1 VSEFATLHP
10 YDPQFVRAYVA
21 AVRGDVSAA
30 QLLPAAPDWA
40 ARELARAQRG
50 YQRALAGDELG
61 ANMVSHELARLLGV
75 GMPVYFVPG
84 AALTQIE
91 ARFDRG
97 IGMLLR
103 PPSRLFMDAGLET
116 VAARRMPIRLD
127 ASGGSMGGAFLSP
140 ALVPQFRAH
149 LENRMERLARRMAEA
164 EMDAPAYVGILLE
177 AATFAEARGLGLFE
191 AADVVVPGVAES
203 EPPGLTLLQPDRKRL
218 DKSLRQ
224 QLEVA
229 SRPPK
234 EPGLFARLF
243 RGAKPAQTY
252 VDLNDPR
259 VWRGMND
266 VTPPPGPLDAQE
278 ESSS

>member
-1 VSEFATLHP
+1 MSEFATLHP

-266 VTPPPGPLDAQE
+266 VTPPPEPLDAQE

>member
-10 YDPQFVRAYVA
+10 YDPQFVRDYVA
-21 AVRGDVSAA
+21 AVRGDLPGAT
-30 QLLPAAPDWA
+30 LLPAAPDWA

-50 YQRALAGDELG
+50 YERALAGDEAG
-61 ANMVSHELARLLGV
+61 ANMVSHELARLLGA

-84 AALTQIE
+84 AGLTQIE

-103 PPSRLFMDAGLET
+103 PPSRLFMDAGLSS

-140 ALVPQFRAH
+140 TLVPQFRAH
-149 LENRMERLARRMAEA
+149 LEARMERLARRMAEA

-177 AATFAEARGLGLFE
+177 AATFAESRGLGLFE

-224 QLEVA
+224 QLEEA
-229 SRPPK
+229 AKPPK
-234 EPGLFARLF
+234 EPGLFARIF
-243 RGAKPAQTY
+243 RGAKPAQTH
-252 VDLNDPR
+252 VALDDPR
-259 VWRGMND
+259 LWRGMND
-266 VTPPPGPLDAQE
+266 VTPPPDPPEARE
-278 ESSS
+278 ETTP

>member
-140 ALVPQFRAH
+140 TLVPQFRAH